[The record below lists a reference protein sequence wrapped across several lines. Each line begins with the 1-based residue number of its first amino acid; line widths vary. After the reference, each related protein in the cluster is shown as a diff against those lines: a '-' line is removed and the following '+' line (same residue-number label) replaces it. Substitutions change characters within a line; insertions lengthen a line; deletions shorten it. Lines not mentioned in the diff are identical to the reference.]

1 MVAGINK
8 IDDAMDLDQIRT
20 FDRIAQ
26 DLSFTKAAARLNV
39 TQATVS
45 MRMRALE
52 ELLGVSLFHRGRKV
66 TLTDQGMTFLPYARR
81 MLSAAQ
87 EAREALRRAERGR
100 ISLACLRSLV
110 SPLVTDALVRFQDR
124 HPGVDVVVYEGQH
137 RHLTAMLH
145 DRQAELGI
153 VAWPNLD
160 PLVQNLEPLVVMR
173 EDVPLVV
180 APEIANQ
187 LRANYALADVLA
199 MVPRVISLR
208 WWQVDPDGAAAL
220 AQRAATCV
228 ELPTG
233 PARRLAIKGAGFGV
247 FVRSAIIEDLAA
259 GRLVE
264 IRPRDFEPLHRD
276 TALVALST
284 AALDRQTVR
293 DFADEIA
300 VECARVGTVLE
311 NHIAPRAANAA

>member
-1 MVAGINK
+1 
-8 IDDAMDLDQIRT
+8 MDLDQIKT

-52 ELLGVSLFHRGRKV
+52 ELLGVPLFHRGRKV

-81 MLSAAQ
+81 ILSTAQ
-87 EAREALRRAERGR
+87 EAREALRRADRGR
-100 ISLACLRSLV
+100 ITLACLRSLV
-110 SPLVTDALVRFQDR
+110 SPLVTDSLVRFQDR
-124 HPGVDVVVYEGQH
+124 HPGIDVIVYEGQH

-160 PLVQNLEPLVVMR
+160 PLVQDLEPLVVMR
-173 EDVPLVV
+173 EAAPLVI
-180 APEIANQ
+180 APEIARQ
-187 LRANYALADVLA
+187 LPKDYAIADVLA
-199 MVPRVISLR
+199 LVPRVIALR

-233 PARRLAIKGAGFGV
+233 PARRLVIKGAGFGV
-247 FVRSAIIEDLAA
+247 FVRSAIIDDLDE

-264 IRPRDFEPLHRD
+264 IQPVDFEPLHRD
-276 TALVALST
+276 TALVTLTPS
-284 AALDRQTVR
+284 ALDRPIVR
-293 DFADEIA
+293 DFANEIA
-300 VECARVGTVLE
+300 LECARVGTIIE
-311 NHIAPRAANAA
+311 NRIGSERPAP

>member
-1 MVAGINK
+1 
-8 IDDAMDLDQIRT
+8 MDLDQIKT

-52 ELLGVSLFHRGRKV
+52 ELLRVPLFHRGRKV

-87 EAREALRRAERGR
+87 EAREALRRADRGR
-100 ISLACLRSLV
+100 ISLASLRSLV

-124 HPGVDVVVYEGQH
+124 HPGVDVVVYEGNH
-137 RHLTAMLH
+137 THLMAMLH

-153 VAWPNLD
+153 IAWPNLD
-160 PLVQNLEPLVVMR
+160 PLVQELQPLVVMR
-173 EDVPLVV
+173 EEVPLVV
-180 APEIANQ
+180 APEIARQ
-187 LRANYALADVLA
+187 LGPRYTIADVLA
-199 MVPRVISLR
+199 LVPRVISLR

-220 AQRAATCV
+220 AQRSGTCV

-233 PARRLAIKGAGFGV
+233 PARRLAIKGAGFGL
-247 FVRSAIIEDLAA
+247 FVRSAIIDDLAA
-259 GRLVE
+259 GRLAE
-264 IRPRDFEPLHRD
+264 IQPVDFEPLHRD
-276 TALVALST
+276 TALVALS
-284 AALDRQTVR
+284 AASLERAMVR
-293 DFADEIA
+293 DFANEIA
-300 VECARVGTVLE
+300 IECARVGTVIE
-311 NHIAPRAANAA
+311 NRLGPVAANAA

>member
-1 MVAGINK
+1 
-8 IDDAMDLDQIRT
+8 
-20 FDRIAQ
+20 
-26 DLSFTKAAARLNV
+26 
-39 TQATVS
+39 

-52 ELLGVSLFHRGRKV
+52 DLLGVSLFHRGRKIS
-66 TLTDQGMTFLPYARR
+66 LTDQGMTFLPYARR
-81 MLSAAQ
+81 MLAAAE
-87 EAREALRRAERGR
+87 EARQALRRADRGR

-110 SPLVTDALVRFQDR
+110 SPLVTDALLRFQDL

-160 PLVQNLEPLVVMR
+160 PLVQGLEPLVVMR
-173 EDVPLVV
+173 EAVPLVV
-180 APEIANQ
+180 APAIAAQ
-187 LRANYALADVLA
+187 LGAVYSLADVLA
-199 MVPRVISLR
+199 LCPRVISLR

-247 FVRSAIIEDLAA
+247 FVRSAIVEDLEA

-264 IRPRDFEPLHRD
+264 IRPTDFEPLHRD
-276 TALVALST
+276 AALVALS
-284 AALDRQTVR
+284 ASALERPTLR
-293 DFADEIA
+293 AFAIEIA

-311 NHIAPRAANAA
+311 SNIGLRAANAA